1 MTTTTVPPA
10 GKSVPRVKPT
20 KPSPRK
26 AGAKT
31 FMKQDAVPSTSDH
44 AASQR
49 SYWNKE
55 EVAKLTQMVQ
65 EGKYTFPQIAKA
77 LNRSVPA
84 VTHKIQKMKLRRN
97 LGGGKRRG
105 RPVTSARQKRSA
117 AVPLSAA
124 TTEFNWRLPTPEQ
137 ILEQTVSIRMRNLGA
152 SRFVALSEERKQA
165 ERELA
170 EEFVSQ
176 AIASGFH
183 PKK

>member
-1 MTTTTVPPA
+1 MTTTTSVSPA
-10 GKSVPRVKPT
+10 GKKT
-20 KPSPRK
+20 TTPSPRK
-26 AGAKT
+26 AGAKAFT
-31 FMKQDAVPSTSDH
+31 KPDAVSSASND
-44 AASQR
+44 AAAQR
-49 SYWNKE
+49 TYWNKE
-55 EVAKLTQMVQ
+55 EVASLTQMVQ

-77 LNRSVPA
+77 LNRSVAA

-105 RPVTSARQKRSA
+105 RPITSARQKRSA
-117 AVPLSAA
+117 AATAPRSAA
-124 TTEFNWRLPTPEQ
+124 TTEFSWRLPTSDQ
-137 ILEQTVSIRMRNLGA
+137 ILERTMKIRMQNLGA

-165 ERELA
+165 ERELG